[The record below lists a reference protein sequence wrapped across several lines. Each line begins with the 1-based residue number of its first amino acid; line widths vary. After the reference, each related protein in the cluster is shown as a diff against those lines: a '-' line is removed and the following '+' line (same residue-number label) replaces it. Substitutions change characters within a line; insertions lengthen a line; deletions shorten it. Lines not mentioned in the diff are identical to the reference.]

1 MSRQLYADSQVPTV
15 GKSGLP
21 YADETRTVR
30 VLGQHAAECFA
41 GTITGAGGVGGTLDL
56 PFDPAYVEVVNVAGT
71 PRTRKLFVGGAV
83 QIDGLGA
90 TATGLTIANDAAG
103 KPRRVTLAVAIAA
116 NAEVVQVLAFGFRN
130 VNGSL

>member
-30 VLGQHAAECFA
+30 VLGQHHAEVFA

-56 PFDPAYVEVVNVAGT
+56 PFDPGYVRIVNPAGT
-71 PRTRKLFVGGAV
+71 PRVRELFVGGAV
-83 QIDGLGA
+83 QVDATGA
-90 TATGLTIANDAAG
+90 TAVGLTIANDAAG
-103 KPRRVTLAVAIAA
+103 KPRRVTLAVGLAA
-116 NAEVVQVLAFGFRN
+116 NAEVVQVIAYGFRN